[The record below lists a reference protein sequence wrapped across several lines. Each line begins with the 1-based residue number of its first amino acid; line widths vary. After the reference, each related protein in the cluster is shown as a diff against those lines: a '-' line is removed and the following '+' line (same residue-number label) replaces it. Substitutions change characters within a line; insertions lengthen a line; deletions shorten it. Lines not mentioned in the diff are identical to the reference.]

1 MQKNLAKVYSAELE
15 GINAKLIEVEV
26 DLNVGL
32 HAFNIVGLADK
43 ALNEA
48 RERVNSALK
57 NSGVKPPTREN
68 RKITVNLAPADV
80 KKTGSHY
87 DLAIALGYLLAT
99 KQVAD
104 FDANKKIFVGEL
116 ALDGALRPVSGAL
129 NIAQMAGEKGFR
141 EIYLPPENAGEAA
154 VVRNI
159 RVIPLRNLVEAID
172 VLENRKNIP
181 PARFKPGSD
190 DEADVP
196 DFSEIVGQENAK
208 RAMTIA
214 AAGAH
219 NLLLIGPPGVG
230 KSLLAQALIG
240 ILPALALEEAV
251 EITKIW
257 SAAGAGVGGLL
268 RARPFRSPHHTAS
281 AVSIIGGGSTP
292 KPGEI
297 SLAHRGVLFLDELPE
312 FRKDVLEALRQ
323 PLEAGVVHVARAKG
337 TLVFPAKFSLI
348 AAMNPCP
355 CGFYGDQEKECRC
368 SAYEVIRYGKKISG
382 PLLDRIDLQI
392 KVPRV
397 KIAEL
402 RERKTAGESSA
413 EIRKRVS
420 RAKEIQ
426 RRRFANLG
434 GPPVCLP
441 SGMAGRA
448 GRMRTNSEMSSKQTG
463 ELSNLNHA
471 AEEFLRTFDRSRL
484 SPRGYYRLLK
494 TARTIAD
501 LEESEEVKPEYLAEA
516 FSYRLREEV

>member
-15 GINAKLIEVEV
+15 GIHAKLIEVEV

-99 KQVAD
+99 KQIAE
-104 FDANKKIFVGEL
+104 FDPGKKIFVGEL
-116 ALDGALRPVSGAL
+116 ALDGNLRPVNGAI
-129 NIAQMAGEKGFR
+129 NIAKMAEEIGFR
-141 EIYLPPENAGEAA
+141 EIYLPPANAREAA
-154 VVRNI
+154 VVKGVK
-159 RVIPLRNLVEAID
+159 VIPLRSLAEAIE
-172 VLENRKNIP
+172 VLENRKEIS
-181 PARFKPGSD
+181 PAQFEPED
-190 DEADVP
+190 AYEADVP
-196 DFSEIVGQENAK
+196 DFSEVVGQENAK

-219 NLLLIGPPGVG
+219 NLLMIGPPGVG

-240 ILPALALEEAV
+240 ILPTLHIEEAI

-257 SAAGAGVGGLL
+257 SAAGLAPGGLL
-268 RARPFRSPHHTAS
+268 KSRPFRSPHHTAS
-281 AVSIIGGGSTP
+281 AVSIIGGGVTP

-323 PLEAGVVHVARAKG
+323 PLETGEVHIARAKG
-337 TLVFPAKFSLI
+337 TLAFPAKFSLI

-355 CGFYGDQEKECRC
+355 CGFHGDLEKECRC
-368 SAYEVIRYGKKISG
+368 SAYEIIRYGKKISG

-402 RERKTAGESSA
+402 RGKKKGEKSSP
-413 EIRKRVS
+413 EIRKKVE
-420 RAKEIQ
+420 RAREIQ
-426 RRRFANLG
+426 RRRFFA
-434 GPPVCLP
+434 
-441 SGMAGRA
+441 SGRKIQ
-448 GRMRTNSEMSSKQTG
+448 TNSEMSSKQAE
-463 ELSNLNHA
+463 ELSKLNRG
-471 AEEFLRTFDRSRL
+471 AEEFLKTLDRARL

-501 LEESEEVKPEYLAEA
+501 LEESEEVKPEHLAEA